1 PVGTG
6 ERAQLQLGVVEPTS
20 RIDAAADRARWRAVI
35 VGLALIAAL
44 LGLAYA
50 VAPSIARTRL
60 SRQQRDQAERVLAN
74 LGDGVVMVDD
84 EGVAR
89 LWNQAAEAIT
99 GLRASKVTN
108 HRAADA
114 IPGWKAIAAL
124 VPVASGPAR
133 GAELASVETVP
144 LELDGRE
151 LWLSMVAVA
160 LADGT
165 VYAFRDATAD
175 RKLEELRSQFVATI
189 SHELRTPLASLHGAA
204 VTLREHGDELNE
216 QTQADLLDMIAQQ
229 SKRLADLVEDILV
242 AGQLDSG
249 SLRVRAE
256 PFDPE
261 ELVRAAALIAQAR
274 LRE

>member
-1 PVGTG
+1 
-6 ERAQLQLGVVEPTS
+6 
-20 RIDAAADRARWRAVI
+20 
-35 VGLALIAAL
+35 
-44 LGLAYA
+44 
-50 VAPSIARTRL
+50 
-60 SRQQRDQAERVLAN
+60 
-74 LGDGVVMVDD
+74 
-84 EGVAR
+84 
-89 LWNQAAEAIT
+89 
-99 GLRASKVTN
+99 
-108 HRAADA
+108 DA

-229 SKRLADLVEDILV
+229 SKRLADLVEEILV

-274 LRE
+274 LREGTTIAVAVEPLLPKVQGDVERTRQVLLNLLDNAVKYSPSGGRI